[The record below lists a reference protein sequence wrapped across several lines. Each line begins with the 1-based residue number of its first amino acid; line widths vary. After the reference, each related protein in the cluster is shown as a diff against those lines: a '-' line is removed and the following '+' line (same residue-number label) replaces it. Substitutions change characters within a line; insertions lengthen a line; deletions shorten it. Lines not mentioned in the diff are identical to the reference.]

1 MSRSGGLGKPTT
13 VRSANGLRVA
23 IVGAG
28 PAGAALATLLVQDGH
43 DVVLF
48 DDGKRPEIVVGE
60 SLIPAGIPPLRRLG
74 VEDAVAAIGMHK
86 PGATLTW
93 SPTHRFA
100 FRFARYA
107 KWMVPYAYNVPRRE
121 FDAVLL
127 ARAEVVG
134 ARRVTMRAGLAR
146 GGDPNGAE
154 LVLAPDAIAATGWPA
169 PDLVVDATGRARVS
183 ARLLEIPATTGP
195 RNDVAYFAHFEN
207 YAWDAEPGQVLIDRL
222 DGGWSWRIPLNARLS
237 LGVVLNRAAA
247 ARLGATPE
255 ERLTAAIAA
264 NSILAATVSGAQRV
278 TDVATYSNYQLISTR
293 GIGPGWAAIGDAFGF
308 VDPMLSP
315 GVCVA
320 LRSAEMLAACL
331 APFGGA
337 RTAADPA
344 TLAKACEPYARELT
358 HLLGAWMELIS
369 YLYDGRMLALFRAGS
384 DMMTERGGRFAQ
396 AIQDHIES
404 NIAGLASGTSIT
416 SRYSLGLLRFLGRH
430 GLRGVSPATL
440 AIQ

>member
-1 MSRSGGLGKPTT
+1 MRSP
-13 VRSANGLRVA
+13 AGLRVA

-48 DDGKRPEIVVGE
+48 DDERRPEIVVGE

-93 SPTHRFA
+93 SPTHRFS
-100 FRFARYA
+100 FRFARYRT
-107 KWMVPYAYNVPRRE
+107 WMVPYAYNVPRRE

-127 ARAEVVG
+127 ARAEAVG

-146 GGDPNGAE
+146 GGANAE
-154 LVLAPDAIAATGWPA
+154 LVLAPEAIAATGWPA
-169 PDLVVDATGRARVS
+169 PDLVVDATGRARAS

-195 RNDVAYFAHFEN
+195 RNDVAHFAHYEG

-222 DGGWSWRIPLNARLS
+222 DGGWSWRIPLHARLS
-237 LGVVLNRAAA
+237 LGVVLNRATA

-255 ERLTAAIAA
+255 ERLAAAIA
-264 NSILAATVSGAQRV
+264 SHPVLAATVGDARRL

-315 GVCVA
+315 GVMVA

-331 APFGGA
+331 APFGGS
-337 RTAADPA
+337 REGTDPVK
-344 TLAKACEPYARELT
+344 LAIACEPYARELT
-358 HLLGAWMELIS
+358 ALLAAWMELIS

-384 DMMTERGGRFAQ
+384 DMMAARGGRFAQ
-396 AIQDHIES
+396 AVQDHIEA